1 MIVPGSKLPEF
12 KTAACVSTEPG
23 KEFKEISSKD
33 FAGKWIVLYTYPKDF
48 TFVCPTEIVAFD
60 EHLEDFKSRN
70 AVVLGGST
78 DNEHSHLGWRL
89 AHPQLKSINHPLL
102 FVTPAMAQAFG
113 LVHPVAGVALRAT
126 IISDPDGVVRFVSAN
141 DLSVG
146 RSVDEAIR
154 VLDGFQT
161 GELCGVGWRKGE
173 KTLSQEMKK
182 KAG

>member
-33 FAGKWIVLYTYPKDF
+33 FPGKWIVLYTYPKDF

-60 EHLEDFKSRN
+60 DKLSEFASRS

-78 DNEHSHLGWRL
+78 DNEYSHLGWRS
-89 AHPQLKSINHPLL
+89 AHGQLKDIKHPLL
-102 FVTPAMAQAFG
+102 FWTPAMAQAFG
-113 LVHPVAGVALRAT
+113 IVHPTAGVALRAT
-126 IISDPDGVVRFVSAN
+126 IIADPDGIVRFVSAN
-141 DLSVG
+141 DLAVG
-146 RSVDEAIR
+146 RSVEEALR

-161 GELCGVGWRKGE
+161 GELCAVGWQKGKE
-173 KTLSQEMKK
+173 TLTQQMKK
-182 KAG
+182 AK